1 VICASAGTDQRR
13 LGDFAPAIALLVVS
27 VGAIFMAAF
36 SPSGDRGQYA
46 VLAPPWYSRA
56 QTLKLAVTAGGDVVD
71 VGNLQNVVIV
81 HSGSPRFVAALY
93 HSGAW
98 LVVDPLELRGCLG
111 FKPTPALKSGGV

>member
-1 VICASAGTDQRR
+1 MTYASAYTDRR
-13 LGDFAPAIALLVVS
+13 RWRDLAPAIALLVAS
-27 VGAIFMAAF
+27 AGAIFMAAF
-36 SPSGDRGQYA
+36 SPSGGRGQYA

-56 QTLKLAVTAGGDVVD
+56 QTLKLAVMAGGDVVD

-81 HSGSPRFVAALY
+81 HSASPRFVAALY

-111 FKPTPALKSGGV
+111 FRPTSAFTSGGV

>member
-1 VICASAGTDQRR
+1 MTYSNADTDRGHWR
-13 LGDFAPAIALLVVS
+13 DFAPAIALLVAS
-27 VGAIFMAAF
+27 AGAIFMAAF

-56 QTLKLAVTAGGDVVD
+56 QTLKLAVMAGGDVVD
-71 VGNLQNVVIV
+71 VGNLVNVVIV
-81 HSGSPRFVAALY
+81 HSESPEFVAALY

-111 FKPTPALKSGGV
+111 FKPTSAFKSGGV